1 MRKVS
6 IHYVQPG
13 SRLARP
19 IFNDI
24 GNVLL
29 GEGSALSERII
40 KRLEQM
46 GIYSVYIQDE
56 WTAGIEPESIIDD
69 RNKQRA
75 MEVVHQTVNVLVD
88 QSKLSTKSITPELTR
103 QFSVVTE
110 NILQDIQQN
119 QGILVAL
126 NDIYT
131 SENYLL
137 YHSVDVVIL
146 AGIMGT
152 ALGYNQKKLR
162 ELCLGALLFD
172 IGMTKIP
179 PEIKNKSTALT
190 EEERM
195 ILQSHTEEGYKL
207 LKEIPE
213 IPLLSAHVALQHH
226 ERFNGEGYPRNLK
239 GENIHE
245 YARIVAIADVFSALI
260 SPRPYRKP
268 FAVHEGAEFLY
279 ATGGSLFDPNL
290 VKIFVQN
297 IALYPVATTVKLNN
311 GLIGVVVKN
320 NKAAPH
326 RPVIKIFQNEHGQ
339 HLNQPYEIDLQHELT
354 LTIAQTL

>member
-1 MRKVS
+1 MRKVN
-6 IHYVQPG
+6 IQHVQPG

-29 GEGSALSERII
+29 GEGSQLSERLIS
-40 KRLEQM
+40 RLEQM

-56 WTAGIEPESIIDD
+56 WTAGIDPESFIDD
-69 RNKQRA
+69 KNKQHA
-75 MEVVHQTVNVLVD
+75 MEVVQETVNVLVD
-88 QSKLSTKSITPELTR
+88 QNKIRTKSITPELTR
-103 QFSVVTE
+103 QFSTVTE

-146 AGIMGT
+146 AGITGT
-152 ALGYNQKKLR
+152 ALGYNQKQLK
-162 ELCLGALLFD
+162 ELSLGALLFD

-179 PEIKNKSTALT
+179 SEIKNKSGELTA
-190 EEERM
+190 EEHR
-195 ILQSHTEEGYKL
+195 ILQSHTEEGYRL

-226 ERFNGEGYPRNLK
+226 ERFNGEGYPRRLK
-239 GENIHE
+239 GEEIHE

-268 FAVHEGAEFLY
+268 YAVHEAAEFLY
-279 ATGGSLFDPNL
+279 ATGGTLFDPRL

-320 NKAAPH
+320 HKSAPH
-326 RPVIKIFQNEHGQ
+326 RPVIKIIQNEHGQ
-339 HLNQPYEIDLQHELT
+339 HLTQPYDLDLQQELT
-354 LTIAQTL
+354 LTIAHTL